1 MTERTVSEGA
11 PAAWRPYAAMLLGV
25 IAVSFAAIFIRLA
38 QKESAPSLVLA
49 AARLSV
55 ATLVLTPVVLR
66 RHLAELRAVRRS
78 DLLWATV
85 SGAVLGLHFATWIT
99 SLEYTAVVNSVTLVT
114 TSPLWVAL
122 LAPLLLGER
131 LTRAT
136 VAGLV
141 LAIGGGVLVAAS
153 AAAGDPPTR
162 HDPWLGNGLALAGAV
177 AAAVYLIIGRRLRA
191 HLGLL
196 VYIWLVYGVAAILL
210 VGVVIVSGEQVGGLP
225 GTVYLWM
232 ILLGLVPQLI
242 GHSSFNY
249 ALGYLPAAYVSLVI
263 LGEPIGSGLLAMAL
277 LEEWPVPLQ
286 LAGSALILLG
296 IGVASREQ
304 PAGQARTQDAPT
316 DVRALVDG

>member
-66 RHLAELRAVRRS
+66 RHLTELRAVRRS

-225 GTVYLWM
+225 GTAYLWM

-286 LAGSALILLG
+286 IAGSALILLG
-296 IGVASREQ
+296 IGAASREQ

-316 DVRALVDG
+316 DARALVDG